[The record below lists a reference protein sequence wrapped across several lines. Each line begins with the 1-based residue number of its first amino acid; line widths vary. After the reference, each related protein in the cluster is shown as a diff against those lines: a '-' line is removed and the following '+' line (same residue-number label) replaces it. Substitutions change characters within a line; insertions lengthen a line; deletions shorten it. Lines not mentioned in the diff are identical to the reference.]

1 MSVSSGRSSLS
12 SVLSSCIMYDV
23 TIFLAVETDCRHA
36 GRQAVVLPLAC
47 CTTSSVVSHPQSA
60 AWGTQDLCTQCSANV
75 PRRPPWPATVQEA
88 AGREGGR
95 AAQIPGH
102 GRPPCQWPPTAAAGL
117 RRGWPRRHPV
127 QLRQRAVKA
136 AGVIGDVAGS
146 HDSPISRFPW
156 DLVSRRAPSP
166 AIKALVLT
174 RL

>member
-1 MSVSSGRSSLS
+1 MPCPAMMQWHPRINQIFVGCGGRSGGCVRTFYDTKLSSKGALAAASRAPRVEATEFMSVSSGRSSLS

-75 PRRPPWPATVQEA
+75 PRRPPGPATVQEA

-95 AAQIPGH
+95 AAQIPAH
-102 GRPPCQWPPTAAAGL
+102 GRQHG
-117 RRGWPRRHPV
+117 
-127 QLRQRAVKA
+127 
-136 AGVIGDVAGS
+136 
-146 HDSPISRFPW
+146 
-156 DLVSRRAPSP
+156 
-166 AIKALVLT
+166 
-174 RL
+174 